1 MIAIGKTAT
10 KEDYMGKENR
20 PNFERYMTA
29 LNCEE
34 PDRVPL
40 GEWHVDQLAKEG
52 FLGRK
57 IESLKDEVE
66 FWGKAGFDY
75 VSAASGILES
85 TQAPDR
91 MTGDEMQTKYGDKV
105 KRSWA
110 REHEGV
116 ITNWEQFEKFS
127 WPSPDDSDLSKW
139 GTFDKIL
146 PAGMKAVF
154 LFGRI
159 VTPVWM
165 YMGTETFYYALQNN
179 EELVAALFE
188 KVKEIQ
194 YEIFL
199 RVIEHKCVGAVLNN
213 DDIAH
218 NNGLMI
224 HPKYLR
230 KYVFP
235 FYKKVGD
242 VCRDRGLGYVFHSD
256 GDCTTAMDELIE
268 CGYQGFNPVQP
279 NAMDIVEVKRKWGKK
294 LCLIGNINLDSTL
307 TLGTPEDV
315 KAEVHERIRTLAPG
329 GGYMVASSNSITDYV
344 PLENMKAMLE
354 ATFAYGQYPI
364 RLEKG
369 TVKGKISTYTAKPI
383 QEKARIETAASIKNF
398 ASLLLDQ
405 NSSEIIRL
413 INAEGDSG
421 SNVSDAISKGVIA
434 AMTLIGQKYQAGD
447 IFIPEMMIS
456 ANTMAK
462 VLAHFKE
469 KFVLKGAEKRG
480 SVVIGT
486 VRGDMHDIGKNL
498 VVMMLEGQ
506 GFKVKDLGIS
516 VAPEKF
522 LQVVKEEKPEI
533 LGLSALLTTTMVEM
547 KNTIEALKKA
557 GLRAQV
563 KVIVGGAPV
572 TQAYAEQ
579 IGADGYAYD
588 APGAAQKC
596 KELLSL

>member
-1 MIAIGKTAT
+1 MVKKNG
-10 KEDYMGKENR
+10 
-20 PNFERYMTA
+20 PNFERYRIA

-40 GEWHVDQLAKEG
+40 GEWHVDKLAKEG

-57 IESLKDEVE
+57 IETLKDEVE
-66 FWGKAGFDY
+66 FWEKAGFDY

-85 TQAPDR
+85 TQAPNR
-91 MTGDEMQTKYGDKV
+91 MTGEEIQTKYGDTV
-105 KRSWA
+105 KRAWA
-110 REHEGV
+110 REHEGA
-116 ITNWEQFEKFS
+116 ISNWEQFEKFS
-127 WPSPDDSDLSKW
+127 WPSPDDFDLSKW
-139 GTFDKIL
+139 GVFDKIL

-154 LFGRI
+154 LFGR
-159 VTPVWM
+159 VLTPVWM

-179 EELVAALFE
+179 EELIAALFE
-188 KVKEIQ
+188 KVKAIQ

-256 GDCTTAMDELIE
+256 GDCTTVMDELIE

-315 KAEVHERIRTLAPG
+315 RAEVHERIRAIAPG

-369 TVKGKISTYTAKPI
+369 AVKGKVSTYTAKPI
-383 QEKARIETAASIKNF
+383 HEKEEIETAANIENY

-405 NSSEIIRL
+405 NPAEIIRL
-413 INAEGDSG
+413 IKSEIDSG
-421 SNVSDAISKGVIA
+421 TDVSDAISKGVIA

-456 ANTMAK
+456 ASTMAK
-462 VLAHFKE
+462 VLSHFKE
-469 KFVLKGAEKRG
+469 QFFLRGAGKNG
-480 SVVIGT
+480 TVVIGT

-506 GFKVKDLGIS
+506 GFKVIDLGIS

-522 LQVVKEEKPEI
+522 LQVIKDENPEI

-547 KNTIEALKKA
+547 KKTIDALKYA
-557 GLRAQV
+557 GLRDKV

-572 TQAYAEQ
+572 TQTFAEQ

-596 KELLSL
+596 KELLSR

>member
-1 MIAIGKTAT
+1 MVKA
-10 KEDYMGKENR
+10 NR

-29 LNCEE
+29 LGCEE

-40 GEWHVDQLAKEG
+40 GEWHVDILAKEG

-57 IESLKDEVE
+57 IETLRDEVE
-66 FWGKAGFDY
+66 FWEKAGFDY

-91 MTGDEMQTKYGDKV
+91 MTGDEIQTKYGDQV
-105 KRSWA
+105 KRAWA

-127 WPSPDDSDLSKW
+127 WPSPDDFDLSKW
-139 GTFDKIL
+139 GAFDKIL
-146 PAGMKAVF
+146 PAGMKAIF
-154 LFGRI
+154 LFGR
-159 VTPVWM
+159 VLTPVWM

-315 KAEVHERIRTLAPG
+315 KAEVHERIRTIAPG

-354 ATFAYGQYPI
+354 ATSAYGQYPI
-364 RLEKG
+364 KLEKG
-369 TVKGKISTYTAKPI
+369 AVKGKVSTYTAKPI
-383 QEKARIETAASIKNF
+383 HEKAKKETAASIENY
-398 ASLLLDQ
+398 AGLLLDQ
-405 NSSEIIRL
+405 NPTEIIRL
-413 INAEGDSG
+413 IKSEVDSAM
-421 SNVSDAISKGVIA
+421 NVSDAISKGVIA
-434 AMTLIGQKYQAGD
+434 AMTLIGQKFQAGD

-462 VLAHFKE
+462 VLSHFRE
-469 KFVLKGAEKRG
+469 QFVLRGVGKKGT
-480 SVVIGT
+480 VVIGT
-486 VRGDMHDIGKNL
+486 VRGDLHDIGKNL

-506 GFKVKDLGIS
+506 GFTVIDLGIS

-522 LQVVKEEKPEI
+522 LQVVKEENPEI

-547 KNTIEALKKA
+547 KKTIDALKSV
-557 GLRAQV
+557 GLRDKV
-563 KVIVGGAPV
+563 KVIIGGAPV
-572 TQAYAEQ
+572 TQAFAEQ

>member
-1 MIAIGKTAT
+1 
-10 KEDYMGKENR
+10 MGKENR
-20 PNFERYMTA
+20 PDFERYMIA

-40 GEWHVDQLAKEG
+40 GEWHVDKLAKEG

-57 IESLKDEVE
+57 IETLKDEVE
-66 FWGKAGFDY
+66 FWEKAGFDY

-85 TQAPDR
+85 AQAPNR
-91 MTGDEMQTKYGDKV
+91 MTGDEIQTKYGDKV
-105 KRSWA
+105 KRAWA

-127 WPSPDDSDLSKW
+127 WPSPDDFDLSKW

-159 VTPVWM
+159 LTPVWM

-179 EELVAALFE
+179 EELVGALFE

-230 KYVFP
+230 QYAFP

-242 VCRDRGLGYVFHSD
+242 VCRDKGLGYIFHSD
-256 GDCTTAMDELIE
+256 GDCTMAMDELIA

-307 TLGTPEDV
+307 TLGTPGDV

-354 ATFAYGQYPI
+354 ATLAFGQYPI
-364 RLEKG
+364 KLKKG
-369 TVKGKISTYTAKPI
+369 AIKGKISTYTAKPI
-383 QEKARIETAASIKNF
+383 QEKARMKTAANIEKY

-405 NSSEIIRL
+405 NSSAVIRL
-413 INAEGDSG
+413 INSEADSG
-421 SNVSDAISKGVIA
+421 LNISDAISKGVIA
-434 AMTLIGQKYQAGD
+434 AMTVIGQKYQAGE

-456 ANTMAK
+456 ANTMAR

-469 KFVLKGAEKRG
+469 KFILKGPEKRG

-547 KNTIEALKKA
+547 RNTIEALKKA
-557 GLRAQV
+557 GVRDQIR
-563 KVIVGGAPV
+563 VIVGGAPV
-572 TQAYAEQ
+572 TQAFAEQ

-596 KELLSL
+596 KELLSI

>member
-1 MIAIGKTAT
+1 MDK
-10 KEDYMGKENR
+10 
-20 PNFERYMTA
+20 
-29 LNCEE
+29 
-34 PDRVPL
+34 
-40 GEWHVDQLAKEG
+40 LAKEG

-57 IESLKDEVE
+57 IETPKDEVE
-66 FWGKAGFDY
+66 FWEKAGFDY
-75 VSAASGILES
+75 VSSATGILES
-85 TQAPDR
+85 TRAPNR
-91 MTGDEMQTKYGDKV
+91 MTGDEIQTKYGDRV
-105 KRSWA
+105 KREWA

-127 WPSPDDSDLSKW
+127 WPSTDDFDLSKW
-139 GTFDKIL
+139 GVFDKIL

-159 VTPVWM
+159 LTPVWM

-188 KVKEIQ
+188 KVKTIQ
-194 YEIFL
+194 YELFL

-307 TLGTPEDV
+307 TLGTPDDV
-315 KAEVHERIRTLAPG
+315 KAEVHERIRTLGPG

-344 PLENMKAMLE
+344 ALENMKTMFQ
-354 ATFAYGQYPI
+354 ATRAYGQYPI

-369 TVKGKISTYTAKPI
+369 AVKGKISTYRAKPV
-383 QEKARIETAASIKNF
+383 QETTRIEMAPDIENF

-405 NSSEIIRL
+405 NLSEITRL
-413 INAEGDSG
+413 IESEVRSG
-421 SNVSDAISKGVIA
+421 VNLSEAISKGVIA

-456 ANTMAK
+456 ANTMTK
-462 VLAHFKE
+462 VLAHFKDQ
-469 KFVLKGAEKRG
+469 FVLKGVEKKG
-480 SVVIGT
+480 TVVIGT
-486 VRGDMHDIGKNL
+486 VKGDMHDIGKNL

-522 LQVVKEEKPEI
+522 LQTVKDEKPKI

-557 GLRAQV
+557 GLRDQV

-572 TQAYAEQ
+572 TQAFAEQ
-579 IGADGYAYD
+579 ISADGYAYD

>member
-1 MIAIGKTAT
+1 MK
-10 KEDYMGKENR
+10 KEICPD
-20 PNFERYMTA
+20 FERYVTA
-29 LNCEE
+29 LRCQE

-40 GEWHVDQLAKEG
+40 GEWEIHQDAKEG
-52 FLGRK
+52 FLGKK
-57 IESLKDEVE
+57 IETLSDEIE
-66 FWGKAGFDY
+66 FWLQAGFDY
-75 VSAASGILES
+75 IPARSGIMDSPQGPQRISGQPTE
-85 TQAPDR
+85 T
-91 MTGDEMQTKYGDKV
+91 EYGK
-105 KRSWA
+105 KSSRKWA
-110 REHEGV
+110 MEHDG
-116 ITNWEQFEKFS
+116 IIKNWEEFDNFK
-127 WPSPDDSDLSKW
+127 WPSSDDFDLSKW
-139 GTFDKIL
+139 SIFDKYL
-146 PAGMKAVF
+146 PKGMKVLYVF
-154 LFGRI
+154 GKIL
-159 VTPVWM
+159 TPVWM
-165 YMGTETFYYALQNN
+165 YMGTETFYYSLKDNEALV
-179 EELVAALFE
+179 EALFQ
-188 KVKEIQ
+188 KVQEIQ
-194 YEIFL
+194 YEIFQ
-199 RVIEHKCVGAVLNN
+199 RVVEHQCVGAVLNN

-224 HPKYLR
+224 HPRYLR

-242 VCRDRGLGYVFHSD
+242 VCREKGFGYVFHSD
-256 GDCTTAMDELIE
+256 GDCTEAMTDIID
-268 CGYQGFNPVQP
+268 CQYDGFNPIQP
-279 NAMDIVEVKRKWGKK
+279 NAMDIEEVKRKWGKK

-307 TLGTPEDV
+307 TLGTPDDV
-315 KAEVHERIRTLAPG
+315 KAEVHERIRTIAPG
-329 GGYMVASSNSITDYV
+329 GGYMVASSNSIPDYV

-369 TVKGKISTYTAKPI
+369 AVKGKISTYIAKPI
-383 QEKARIETAASIKNF
+383 HEKEKIPTEAKIENF

-405 NSSEIIRL
+405 NLSGIISL
-413 INAEGDSG
+413 INSEVDSG
-421 SNVSDAISKGVIA
+421 SNVSDAISRGVIA

-469 KFVLKGAEKRG
+469 QFVLKGVQKRS

-506 GFKVKDLGIS
+506 GFKVMDLGIS
-516 VAPEKF
+516 VTPEKF
-522 LQVVKEEKPEI
+522 IQVVKEEKAEI

-557 GLRAQV
+557 GVRDKV

-572 TQAYAEQ
+572 TQAFAEQ

-588 APGAAQKC
+588 APGAALKC

>member
-1 MIAIGKTAT
+1 MVEK
-10 KEDYMGKENR
+10 NR
-20 PNFERYMTA
+20 PDFERYMIA
-29 LNCEE
+29 LSCRE

-40 GEWHVDQLAKEG
+40 GEWHVDTLAKEG

-57 IESLKDEVE
+57 IETLKDEVE
-66 FWGKAGFDY
+66 FWEKAGFDY
-75 VSAASGILES
+75 VSSASGILES
-85 TQAPDR
+85 TQAPHR
-91 MTGDEMQTKYGDKV
+91 MAGEAIQTKYGDKV
-105 KRSWA
+105 KRAWA

-116 ITNWEQFEKFS
+116 ITNWEQFEKFP
-127 WPSPDDSDLSKW
+127 WPSPDDFDLSKW
-139 GTFDKIL
+139 GVFDKIL

-159 VTPVWM
+159 LTPVWM
-165 YMGTETFYYALQNN
+165 YMGTETFYYALQDN

-188 KVKEIQ
+188 KVKRIQ

-199 RVIEHKCVGAVLNN
+199 RVIEHTCVGAVLNN

-230 KYVFP
+230 KYVLP

-242 VCRDRGLGYVFHSD
+242 LCRERGLGYIFHSD
-256 GDCTTAMDELIE
+256 GDCTTVMDELIE

-315 KAEVHERIRTLAPG
+315 RAEVHERIRTIAPG

-354 ATFAYGQYPI
+354 ATLAYGQYPI
-364 RLEKG
+364 KLEKG
-369 TVKGKISTYTAKPI
+369 AVKGKVSTYTAKPI
-383 QEKARIETAASIKNF
+383 HEMAKIETAANIENY
-398 ASLLLDQ
+398 AGLLLDQ
-405 NSSEIIRL
+405 NPAEIISL
-413 INAEGDSG
+413 IKSEVHSG
-421 SNVSDAISKGVIA
+421 MNVSDAISKGVIA
-434 AMTLIGQKYQAGD
+434 AMTLIGQKFQAGD

-462 VLAHFKE
+462 VLSHFRE
-469 KFVLKGAEKRG
+469 QFVLRGAGKKGT
-480 SVVIGT
+480 VVIGT
-486 VRGDMHDIGKNL
+486 VKGDMHDIGKNL

-506 GFKVKDLGIS
+506 GFKVRDLGIS

-522 LQVVKEEKPEI
+522 LQVVKEENPEI

-547 KNTIEALKKA
+547 KNTIDALKSA
-557 GLRAQV
+557 GLRDKV

-572 TQAYAEQ
+572 TQAFADQ

-596 KELLSL
+596 KELLSLGRSLGS

>member
-1 MIAIGKTAT
+1 VKA
-10 KEDYMGKENR
+10 NR
-20 PNFERYMTA
+20 PDFERYKIA
-29 LNCEE
+29 LNCQE

-40 GEWHVDQLAKEG
+40 GEWHVDKLAKEG
-52 FLGRK
+52 FLGKK
-57 IESLKDEVE
+57 IETVKDEVE
-66 FWGKAGFDY
+66 FWEKAGFDY

-85 TQAPDR
+85 TQAPNR
-91 MTGDEMQTKYGDKV
+91 MMGDEIQTKYGDKV

-110 REHEGV
+110 REHEGG

-127 WPSPDDSDLSKW
+127 WPSPDDFDLSKW
-139 GTFDKIL
+139 GVFDKIL

-154 LFGRI
+154 LFGR
-159 VTPVWM
+159 VLTPVWM

-188 KVKEIQ
+188 KVKGIQ

-242 VCRDRGLGYVFHSD
+242 VCRERGLGYVFHSD
-256 GDCTTAMDELIE
+256 GDCTTVMDELIG

-315 KAEVHERIRTLAPG
+315 AAEVHERIRTIAPG

-344 PLENMKAMLE
+344 PLENMKAMFA
-354 ATFAYGQYPI
+354 ATLAYGRYPI

-369 TVKGKISTYTAKPI
+369 AVKGKISTYTAKPI
-383 QEKARIETAASIKNF
+383 QEKAGAETAAGIENY

-405 NSSEIIRL
+405 NLSEIIRL
-413 INAEGDSG
+413 LEAEVGSG

-434 AMTLIGQKYQAGD
+434 AMILIGQKYQAGD

-469 KFVLKGAEKRG
+469 RFTLPGVEKRG
-480 SVVIGT
+480 TIVIGT
-486 VRGDMHDIGKNL
+486 VKGDMHDIGKNL

-506 GFKVKDLGIS
+506 GFKVRDLGIS

-522 LQVVKEEKPEI
+522 LQVVREEKPEF

-557 GLRAQV
+557 GLRDRV

-572 TQAYAEQ
+572 TQAFAEQ